1 MSYSTDNLVSQK
13 PICVTGASGFI
24 ASHIVRELLSRGY
37 QVRGTVRN
45 AENQEKYAYL
55 YNLEGANSNL
65 ELVSANLLAPEGF
78 KSAIEGCEYVIHTA
92 SPYALN
98 VKDPQKDL
106 VDPAVN
112 GTRNVLEA
120 AINCQTIKR
129 IVLTSSVAAITD
141 EPDENEVLTEK
152 NWNEKSSLTRNAYY
166 YSKTMAE
173 KEAWRIVEEQKPNFD
188 LVVINPFLVIG
199 PSIIPGLNTSNELF
213 VDILSG
219 KYPGIM
225 SLTWGIV
232 DVRDVALAHILA
244 MENPESSG
252 RYLCANTTISMKKFV
267 EFLRKEGYDNFKLP
281 KLSMDSSIGN
291 LIVLLSSYLQPKG
304 VGDYLR
310 THIGK
315 TPNFDNNKI
324 RRELGLEFIPL
335 EDSIRETI
343 ADLQRWGHVK
353 TS

>member
-1 MSYSTDNLVSQK
+1 M
-13 PICVTGASGFI
+13 
-24 ASHIVRELLSRGY
+24 LLRDY
-37 QVRGTVRN
+37 KDMRIFLDFRH
-45 AENQEKYAYL
+45 
-55 YNLEGANSNL
+55 
-65 ELVSANLLAPEGF
+65 
-78 KSAIEGCEYVIHTA
+78 YVQ
-92 SPYALN
+92 Y
-98 VKDPQKDL
+98 
-106 VDPAVN
+106 
-112 GTRNVLEA
+112 R
-120 AINCQTIKR
+120 
-129 IVLTSSVAAITD
+129 
-141 EPDENEVLTEK
+141 ENEVLTEK

-199 PSIIPGLNTSNELF
+199 PSISPGLNTSNELF

-335 EDSIRETI
+335 EDSIRVTI
-343 ADLQRWGHVK
+343 DFLLALVAAILSLAVEVTTNFGWLPADYHKILILLL
-353 TS
+353 T